1 VRVGDI
7 LLREKWVEWES
18 LVTALDDQRGTDVRI
33 VSLLVARKLIT
44 FDQGSLALGEQ
55 HGVHALLRRHL
66 DARDQTLIQLV
77 PIDLVRLHAA
87 LPIGR
92 MGDDTLIVAVRDPSM
107 DLEAELAAAIGEAIV
122 LAVAPAAELELAAI
136 EALQRRAADDVPID
150 LDPGSSGE
158 VDVDLDAS
166 SSGELDVAI
175 EVGKPM
181 LASKPLPVAIKKTAA
196 VTKAAAPDSI
206 EAVIAALPDIDD
218 VSWLLDAVSKVL
230 AKHWVA
236 AVLRPA
242 IDLPAGSLLALAC
255 ERRRVIHDV
264 PPKPVDAPLVAELKF
279 PAQPVIAPIVRGD
292 TVPYVIAVG
301 EPRRGDPED
310 AAADLAMLAEAIGE
324 RLTTMGD
331 H

>member
-1 VRVGDI
+1 VPVGDI

-18 LVTALDDQRGTDVRI
+18 LVNALDDQRGTDVRI
-33 VSLLVARKLIT
+33 ISLLVARKLIT

-55 HGVHALLRRHL
+55 HGVHALLRKHL
-66 DARDQTLIQLV
+66 DARDQSLLRLV
-77 PIDLVRLHAA
+77 PIDLVRAHAA

-92 MGDDTLIVAVRDPSM
+92 LGDDTLIVAVRDPSM
-107 DLEAELAAAIGEAIV
+107 DLEAELAAAIGEPIV
-122 LAVAPAAELELAAI
+122 LAVAPAAELELAAVD
-136 EALQRRAADDVPID
+136 ALQRAAADAVDID

-166 SSGELDVAI
+166 SSGELDLAI

-181 LASKPLPVAIKKTAA
+181 LASKPLPVAIKKTVAPK
-196 VTKAAAPDSI
+196 KAAAPDSI

-218 VSWLLDAVSKVL
+218 VTWLLEAVNKVL

-242 IDLPAGSLLALAC
+242 VDLPAGSLLALAC
-255 ERRRVIHDV
+255 ERKRVVHDV

-279 PAQPVIAPIVRGD
+279 PAQPVVAPIVRGE
-292 TVPYVIAVG
+292 TVAYVIAVG
-301 EPRRGDPED
+301 EPKAGDPED
-310 AAADLAMLAEAIGE
+310 AAAELAMLAEAVGE
-324 RLTTMGD
+324 RLASLGD
-331 H
+331 S